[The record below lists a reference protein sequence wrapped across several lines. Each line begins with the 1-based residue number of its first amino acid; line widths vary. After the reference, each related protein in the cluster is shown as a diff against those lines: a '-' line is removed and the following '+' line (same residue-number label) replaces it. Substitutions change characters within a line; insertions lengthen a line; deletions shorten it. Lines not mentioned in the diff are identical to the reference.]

1 MRRWYN
7 AEYLVSIIY
16 IVLHV
21 KRSHYHRFQQINNL
35 NKQKPNMIILLSTR
49 VEQIKST
56 LLQKKETKHLVST
69 ENLDAN
75 LKHQIM
81 QKRFLRQLS
90 QTFL

>member
-1 MRRWYN
+1 
-7 AEYLVSIIY
+7 
-16 IVLHV
+16 
-21 KRSHYHRFQQINNL
+21 
-35 NKQKPNMIILLSTR
+35 MIILLSTR

-56 LLQKKETKHLVST
+56 LLQKKETHPKEKHLVST

-81 QKRFLRQLS
+81 QKRYLRQLS